1 MVQHKTWST
10 SDIERVREMAAK
22 RMSWVEIGKAFGV
35 SDGAARYFG
44 NSHGI
49 RIAPKPGWSDV
60 DTDRL
65 RVACQQGGTW
75 GDVARACKISEF
87 TALEK
92 AKLYGIAKARAIND
106 EIKIKLC
113 GDCKHWAPEAKRVPY
128 GYHGLMVRM
137 GHCKKLDERTERC
150 GICKE
155 GDK

>member
-1 MVQHKTWST
+1 MARRSWTT
-10 SDIERVREMAAK
+10 ADADRIREMAAQ
-22 RMSWVEIGKAFGV
+22 RIGWDKIGAAFGV
-35 SDGAARYFG
+35 SSTAARNFG
-44 NSHGI
+44 ASNGI
-49 RIAPKPGWSDV
+49 KLPPKPVWSDV

-113 GDCKHWAPEAKRVPY
+113 GDCKHWAPEAKRVPL
-128 GYHGLMVRM
+128 GIHGFMARFGECGKNGDRV
-137 GHCKKLDERTERC
+137 DRC